1 MCLTI
6 FSDSDFLALGA
17 TECSASTLA
26 VSAGSFELSVL
37 DAARKYSDFFALS
50 ATECSVSTL
59 KTTMPSSLDLEA
71 ARRVLSTIPFRNPLR
86 IMKSLQKCPL
96 CLLSVQILPFA
107 ASSLHFCLFLAL
119 SGFHQR
125 FVFLHTLERAS
136 QSICWHFVLV

>member
-1 MCLTI
+1 MFRLHSEDNDAI
-6 FSDSDFLALGA
+6 
-17 TECSASTLA
+17 
-26 VSAGSFELSVL
+26 VAG
-37 DAARKYSDFFALS
+37 
-50 ATECSVSTL
+50 
-59 KTTMPSSLDLEA
+59 EA
-71 ARRVLSTIPFRNPLR
+71 ARRVLSTILFRNPLR

-136 QSICWHFVLV
+136 QSICWLLALCVGVMASFAREIMVSRRGASAGVASRRIRGMVR